1 MTEAK
6 KKKRISP
13 FSQTLGHANQNKYT
27 PCRSIYTFI
36 DTFVMNIFLSG
47 GQSEEDGYAEGKTY
61 INITK

>member
-1 MTEAK
+1 MTEANLK
-6 KKKRISP
+6 KKNFP
-13 FSQTLGHANQNKYT
+13 FLQTLGHARQNKYT